1 MLRTLNMTQ
10 IGLGYLSDIQI
21 EFQRA
26 CSRGKHHGK
35 KKNTI
40 MWFWY
45 LILVLTEIAKMPD
58 CTERTPVK
66 EIMFGVLNPELLTV
80 TRQPAK
86 PLWLWS

>member
-1 MLRTLNMTQ
+1 
-10 IGLGYLSDIQI
+10 
-21 EFQRA
+21 
-26 CSRGKHHGK
+26 
-35 KKNTI
+35 

-66 EIMFGVLNPELLTV
+66 EIMFGVPNPELLTV